1 MAREVVFAPEAQAD
15 LFKLYD
21 YIAAR
26 SGAAR
31 AIGYVGRIE
40 RYCQG
45 FARPA
50 ERGTKRDD
58 LRPGLRIVGFERRV
72 TIAFHVD
79 SDTVTIDR
87 ILYGGRDINR
97 AIGGK
102 QPRSS
107 Q

>member
-1 MAREVVFAPEAQAD
+1 
-15 LFKLYD
+15 LYG

-58 LRPGLRIVGFERRV
+58 LRPGLRIAGFERRV

-79 SDTVTIDR
+79 PGTVTIDR
-87 ILYGGRDINR
+87 ILMAV
-97 AIGGK
+97 AISIE
-102 QPRSS
+102 RSAES
-107 Q
+107 SLALRNEAYRRGARPHARLPA